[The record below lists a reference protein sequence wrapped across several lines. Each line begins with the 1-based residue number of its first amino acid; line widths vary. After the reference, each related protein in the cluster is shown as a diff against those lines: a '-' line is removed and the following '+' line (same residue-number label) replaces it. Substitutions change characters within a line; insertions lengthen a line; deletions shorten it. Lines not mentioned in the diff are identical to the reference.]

1 MFTNTHPSMFNNNS
15 LIQHPKRNIKFKRL
29 VAHVIDN
36 SDDKTEDN
44 KIEMILEEPSI
55 CDIYENKEE
64 FNYSK
69 NAEKE
74 EIVVLDTKHNE
85 LKKSSSLKM
94 YDICKKIVVDKKFS
108 KPI

>member
-1 MFTNTHPSMFNNNS
+1 MFNNTHTSIFNNNS

-55 CDIYENKEE
+55 YDIYENKEE
-64 FNYSK
+64 FNYEV
-69 NAEKE
+69 NNDN
-74 EIVVLDTKHNE
+74 IVLDTKHNE
-85 LKKSSSLKM
+85 LKKSNSIKM
-94 YDICKKIVVDKKFS
+94 YDICKKIVMDKKFS